1 MAAAKHC
8 ATCST
13 GEGQGTGRK
22 KTLELQEVVRERTLQ
37 SKSLFSKASK
47 ADLGTKVAPGARSD
61 ALGAACG
68 IVVPDGTWNES
79 VEDGNVDR

>member
-22 KTLELQEVVRERTLQ
+22 KRWSCKKLSVRKYYRT
-37 SKSLFSKASK
+37 KSLFSKKSK
-47 ADLGTKVAPGARSD
+47 TDLGTKVAPGARSD
-61 ALGAACG
+61 ALGEACG

-79 VEDGNVDR
+79 VEDGNVVR